1 MIKKPVSPRTKTK
14 TKTNKQESDS
24 NSWDA
29 GVSAVSGRRK
39 TNRVAYPVH
48 SIVDNKFHLS
58 AYATNKIAYRILK
71 QIPSLQV
78 KNVSTLASINIKFYN
93 KGDKSKKKKF
103 CDSHFVVER
112 FNRRSNDV
120 LLLLTNTKTKDVA
133 GFCLLK
139 TYIDKPYDPED
150 ETMNWIA
157 FNLDYLCS
165 HDYLKSVGTAL
176 MNLTKTF
183 CRQIHTFNSEKTG
196 FMLYPIGSAKSFYK
210 HMKMISMTEPR
221 YNTNLFW
228 KVDMEPIQP
237 LQTKNIVVKLNEL
250 QKPFIDMDRFQL
262 KQPELDGDNDD
273 DDISSTATNTSSFA
287 PDSLLERSVS
297 DTDLRPDELLT
308 RHNQAEIADALKNPV
323 DIANID
329 RMLKKRGKL
338 NQTLKYID
346 KRHRKQREILLKYI
360 DFRSSNINEI
370 IASDLEKYID
380 TNYSNDIEKYRIR
393 KKEIIDEYKE
403 DSAEYNKEICGF

>member
-1 MIKKPVSPRTKTK
+1 
-14 TKTNKQESDS
+14 
-24 NSWDA
+24 
-29 GVSAVSGRRK
+29 
-39 TNRVAYPVH
+39 
-48 SIVDNKFHLS
+48 
-58 AYATNKIAYRILK
+58 
-71 QIPSLQV
+71 
-78 KNVSTLASINIKFYN
+78 
-93 KGDKSKKKKF
+93 
-103 CDSHFVVER
+103 
-112 FNRRSNDV
+112 
-120 LLLLTNTKTKDVA
+120 
-133 GFCLLK
+133 
-139 TYIDKPYDPED
+139 
-150 ETMNWIA
+150 
-157 FNLDYLCS
+157 
-165 HDYLKSVGTAL
+165 
-176 MNLTKTF
+176 
-183 CRQIHTFNSEKTG
+183 
-196 FMLYPIGSAKSFYK
+196 
-210 HMKMISMTEPR
+210 MKMISMTEPR

-262 KQPELDGDNDD
+262 KQPELDDDDDDD

-393 KKEIIDEYKE
+393 KKEIIDEYNE